1 MAADAVTSEQ
11 VTAEARGWL
20 GVRWRHQGRTRA
32 GVDCA
37 GLVVM
42 VARAL
47 ELTDYDATGYS
58 RRASGFDFVRH
69 FQAAMQSVRVA
80 EAQAGDVLV
89 FADGAYPCHCGF
101 LSLWQDH
108 PHLIHAHVSRR
119 QVVEEPY
126 LGEWPGSVRFAFRFH
141 GIEGR

>member
-1 MAADAVTSEQ
+1 MVDEPVTSDAVI
-11 VTAEARGWL
+11 AEARRWL
-20 GVRWRHQGRTRA
+20 GTPWRHQGRTRA

-42 VARAL
+42 VARTLGLA
-47 ELTDYDATGYS
+47 DYDAAGYS

-69 FQAAMQSVRVA
+69 FQAAMESVRVA
-80 EAQAGDVLV
+80 EAMPGDVLV

-126 LGEWPGSVRFAFRFH
+126 IGEWPGSVRFAFRFH
-141 GIEGR
+141 TIAAE

>member
-1 MAADAVTSEQ
+1 MPDNAPTPGQ
-11 VTAEARGWL
+11 IIAEARLWL
-20 GVRWRHQGRTRA
+20 GVAWRHQGRTRA

-47 ELTDYDATGYS
+47 ELTDYDTTGYS

-80 EAQAGDVLV
+80 EAVPGDVLV

-108 PHLIHAHVSRR
+108 PHLIHAHVSRC

-126 LGEWPGSVRFAFRFH
+126 LGEWPAKVRFAFRFH
-141 GIEGR
+141 GIEAK

>member
-1 MAADAVTSEQ
+1 MPGNVVTPGQ
-11 VTAEARGWL
+11 IIAEARGWL
-20 GVRWRHQGRTRA
+20 GVPWRHQGRTRA

-47 ELTDYDATGYS
+47 EFTDYDATGYS

-69 FQAAMQSVRVA
+69 FQAAMAAVRVA
-80 EAQAGDVLV
+80 EAMPGDVLV

-141 GIEGR
+141 GIEAE

>member
-1 MAADAVTSEQ
+1 MPADLVTADAVI
-11 VTAEARGWL
+11 AEARLWL
-20 GVRWRHQGRTRA
+20 GVPWRHQGRTRA

-42 VARAL
+42 VARRLRLA
-47 ELTDYDATGYS
+47 DYDATGYS

-69 FQAAMQSVRVA
+69 FQAAMAAVRVA
-80 EAQAGDVLV
+80 EAVPGDVLV

-126 LGEWPGSVRFAFRFH
+126 IGEWPGSVRFAFRFH
-141 GIEGR
+141 GIEAR